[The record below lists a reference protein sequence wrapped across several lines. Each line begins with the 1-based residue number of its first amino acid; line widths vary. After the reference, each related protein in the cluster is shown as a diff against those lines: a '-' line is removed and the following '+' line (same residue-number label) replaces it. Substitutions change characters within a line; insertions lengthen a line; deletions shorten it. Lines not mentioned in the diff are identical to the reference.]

1 MIADWLRSTR
11 PAFSQLLLIGGSAG
25 WMMSSAWLQGFERI
39 DVVDLDP
46 LSPWLFRLNHGSAL
60 QASRTALHFHQVD
73 AMTELDNLLAA
84 YPRASILFDNVL
96 GQHRYRV
103 ADQDQ
108 AEAELNAL
116 AGRLQGRDWGS
127 VHDLFSGRVEASKAP
142 AHPTRLFHAVTNP
155 QGLCS
160 GSLQGDALHRKL
172 LAEVGA
178 SAVWMDHLSSG
189 VFPSNTPNSMIYWPF
204 SENYGHWLQA
214 GWVAGH

>member
-46 LSPWLFRLNHGSAL
+46 LAPWLFRLNHGSAL
-60 QASRTALHFHQVD
+60 RASRTALHFHQVD
-73 AMTELDNLLAA
+73 AMAELDNLLAA

-116 AGRLQGRDWGS
+116 A
-127 VHDLFSGRVEASKAP
+127 GRVEASKAP

-178 SAVWMDHLSSG
+178 SAVWMDHISSG
-189 VFPSNTPNSMIYWPF
+189 VFPNNTPNSMIYWPF